1 MNRLLIAAFAAAI
14 SFGAQA
20 HDAHVGAQ
28 PDFTSLPQGNELAT
42 GEIHQ
47 IEREASAIAIKHG
60 PLPQF
65 DMPPMIMEFH
75 VSHPAMLELVEPGDR
90 VGFRV
95 EESGGHFTVTE
106 VRPAGVER

>member
-1 MNRLLIAAFAAAI
+1 MNRFLIAAFAGAMTFAAH
-14 SFGAQA
+14 A
-20 HDAHVGAQ
+20 HDSHVGAQ

-75 VSHPAMLELVEPGDR
+75 VSHPVMLELVQPGDR
-90 VGFRV
+90 IGFRA
-95 EESGGHFTVTE
+95 EESDGHFTVTE
-106 VRPAGVER
+106 IRPAGM